1 MSSQGCDPPLGGN
14 SGNTKDTGTTDLWKG
29 HHLGRFFFF
38 NCHFRVHQGI
48 VVTIVVFAFAGEDP
62 RPDNKFLLIPVQE
75 YGPNSMKKSS
85 CTGFLT
91 PG

>member
-1 MSSQGCDPPLGGN
+1 VLTTLVLSTQDETCYTDNTPAKLPLVGDVENLCEDVDPLT
-14 SGNTKDTGTTDLWKG
+14 SGSDTQAKENAMKI
-29 HHLGRFFFF
+29 RP
-38 NCHFRVHQGI
+38 
-48 VVTIVVFAFAGEDP
+48 GEDP